1 MITAGHGA
9 DLICDSVGKAVQSGN
24 MRSIANFGR
33 IVVFGYASG
42 EPKYDMAV
50 LLGAA
55 RSLDLRAVPPRAGE
69 PDHAPRDPRHAAGG
83 VNGELKLPLGGVLPL
98 NECAEAHRRLEA
110 RETMGKL
117 LLEVDGTLD
126 TRRG

>member
-1 MITAGHGA
+1 MLCQLARDKGCLVIGTAGSAEKCEHAQRYGAQWAVNYNAEQFHKRVMEITAGHGA

-50 LLGAA
+50 LWG
-55 RSLDLRAVPPRAGE
+55 RSAGVSTYGLYHHVLESQIMRRAI
-69 PDHAPRDPRHAAGG
+69 
-83 VNGELKLPLGGVLPL
+83 
-98 NECAEAHRRLEA
+98 
-110 RETMGKL
+110 
-117 LLEVDGTLD
+117 
-126 TRRG
+126 RGRCWR